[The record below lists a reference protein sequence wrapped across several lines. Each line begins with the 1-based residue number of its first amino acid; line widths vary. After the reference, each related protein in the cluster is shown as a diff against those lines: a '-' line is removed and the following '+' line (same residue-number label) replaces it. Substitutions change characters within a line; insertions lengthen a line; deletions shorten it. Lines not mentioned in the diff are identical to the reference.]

1 MPETILIVDDEPDI
15 LDLLELIIT
24 DKTDYRV
31 VSSPVPREALERIR
45 QGEVDL
51 LITDLRMP
59 EMDGSDLV
67 SQAKQI
73 DETLPFIIITAYG
86 TPETALE
93 IMHLGAFDFI
103 TKPFRQEQLLLTI
116 EKAIKFRRLQKENQ
130 ALRAELEAL
139 KQQGTDRA
147 ARDL

>member
-15 LDLLELIIT
+15 LDLLELIIS

-31 VSSPVPREALERIR
+31 VTTAAPREALEMIR
-45 QGEVDL
+45 RGEADL

-67 SQAKQI
+67 SQAAQI
-73 DETLPFIIITAYG
+73 DASLPFIIITAYG

-93 IMHLGAFDFI
+93 VIRLGAFDFI
-103 TKPFRQEQLLLTI
+103 TKPFRQEQILLTI
-116 EKAIKFRRLQKENQ
+116 EKAVKFRRLQRENQ
-130 ALRAELEAL
+130 SLRAELESL
-139 KQQGTDRA
+139 KRQGTDRA

>member
-15 LDLLELIIT
+15 LDLLELIIS

-31 VSSPVPREALERIR
+31 LTTGDPREALERIR
-45 QGEVDL
+45 RGEADL

-67 SQAKQI
+67 SQAVQI
-73 DETLPFIIITAYG
+73 DDRLPFIIITAYG

-93 IMHLGAFDFI
+93 VMHLGAFDFI
-103 TKPFRQEQLLLTI
+103 TKPFRQEQILLTI
-116 EKAIKFRRLQKENQ
+116 EKAIKFRRLLQENQ
-130 ALRAELEAL
+130 SLKAELETL
-139 KQQGTDRA
+139 KQKESDRA